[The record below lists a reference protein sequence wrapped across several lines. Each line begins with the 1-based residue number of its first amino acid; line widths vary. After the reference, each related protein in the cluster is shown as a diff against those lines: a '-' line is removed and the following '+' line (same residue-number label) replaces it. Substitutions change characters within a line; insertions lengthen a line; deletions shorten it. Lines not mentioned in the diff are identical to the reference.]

1 MIGRWADHFLGVGYG
16 GIATRLHELRLP
28 AESRERG
35 IAALQ
40 KVIQDLDINVVDWII

>member
-28 AESRERG
+28 AESRERV
-35 IAALQ
+35 LLHSK
-40 KVIQDLDINVVDWII
+40 KVIQDRDINVVDWII